1 MFDKIMVPLDG
12 SPLSEGAMGPALEMA
27 RRFEARVV
35 LFRTSVLPEHL
46 MVSPV
51 PVSPATYTEI
61 EQSILETTR
70 EYLEDMKDRHQDS
83 GVPIQT
89 ADASGEAAKEI
100 LDFAQSQDIDLIVMS
115 THGRSGFQRWL
126 FGSVA
131 EKVMRHAPCPVLA
144 VRPKEEEE

>member
-1 MFDKIMVPLDG
+1 MFHKILVPLDG
-12 SPLSEGAMGPALEMA
+12 SPLSEGALAPALEVA
-27 RRFEARVV
+27 RRFEAQVV

-51 PVSPATYTEI
+51 PVSPATYAEI
-61 EQSILETTR
+61 EQSILDTTR
-70 EYLEDMKDRHQDS
+70 DYLDDMKARHLDA

-89 ADASGEAAKEI
+89 ANASGEAAKEI
-100 LDFAQSQDIDLIVMS
+100 LDFAQAQGIDLIVMS

-144 VRPKEEEE
+144 VRPKE

>member
-1 MFDKIMVPLDG
+1 MFHKILVPLDG
-12 SPLSEGAMGPALEMA
+12 SILSEGAVAPALEVA
-27 RRFEARVV
+27 RRFEATVL

-51 PVSPATYTEI
+51 PVSPATYAEI
-61 EQSILETTR
+61 EESILETTR
-70 EYLEDMKDRHQDS
+70 EYLEGMKTRFADA
-83 GVPIQT
+83 GVPLET
-89 ADASGEAAKEI
+89 AQASGEAAREI
-100 LDFAQSQDIDLIVMS
+100 LEMAQHQGIDLIVMS

-144 VRPKEEEE
+144 IRPKE

>member
-1 MFDKIMVPLDG
+1 MFDKILVPLDG
-12 SPLSEGAMGPALEMA
+12 SPLSEGALPPALEVA
-27 RRFEARVV
+27 RRFEARVI

-61 EQSILETTR
+61 EQSILDTTR
-70 EYLEDMKDRHQDS
+70 DYLNEMKARHQDA
-83 GVPIQT
+83 GVPIET
-89 ADASGEAAKEI
+89 ANSSGEAAKEI
-100 LDFAQSQDIDLIVMS
+100 LDFAKSQGVDLIVMS

-144 VRPKEEEE
+144 VRPKE

>member
-1 MFDKIMVPLDG
+1 MFKKILVPLDG
-12 SPLSEGAMGPALEMA
+12 SPLSEGALLPALEMA

-51 PVSPATYTEI
+51 PVSPATYAEI
-61 EQSILETTR
+61 EQSILDTTR
-70 EYLEDMKDRHQDS
+70 DYLDDMKARHLDA

-89 ADASGEAAKEI
+89 ANASGEAAKEI
-100 LDFAQSQDIDLIVMS
+100 LDFAQAQGIDLIVMS

-144 VRPKEEEE
+144 VRPKE

>member
-1 MFDKIMVPLDG
+1 MFHKILVPLDG
-12 SPLSEGAMGPALEMA
+12 SVLSEGAIPPALEVA
-27 RRFEARVV
+27 RRFEATVV

-51 PVSPATYTEI
+51 PVSPATYAEI
-61 EQSILETTR
+61 EESILETTR
-70 EYLEDMKDRHQDS
+70 EYLEATKARFADS
-83 GVPIQT
+83 GVPLET
-89 ADASGEAAKEI
+89 AQASGEAAREI
-100 LDFAQSQDIDLIVMS
+100 LELAQSQGFDLIVMS

-144 VRPKEEEE
+144 IRPQK

>member
-1 MFDKIMVPLDG
+1 MFHKILVPLDG
-12 SPLSEGAMGPALEMA
+12 SPLSEGALAPALEVA

-51 PVSPATYTEI
+51 PVSPATYAEI
-61 EQSILETTR
+61 EQSILDTTR
-70 EYLEDMKDRHQDS
+70 DYLDDMKARHLEA

-89 ADASGEAAKEI
+89 ANASGEAAKEI
-100 LDFAQSQDIDLIVMS
+100 LDFAQSQGIDLIVMS

-144 VRPKEEEE
+144 VRPKE

>member
-1 MFDKIMVPLDG
+1 MFHKILVPLDG
-12 SPLSEGAMGPALEMA
+12 SILSEGAIAPALEVA
-27 RRFEARVV
+27 RRFGATVL

-51 PVSPATYTEI
+51 PVSPATYAEI
-61 EQSILETTR
+61 EESILETTR
-70 EYLEDMKDRHQDS
+70 EYLEATKTRFAEA
-83 GVPIQT
+83 GVTLET
-89 ADASGEAAKEI
+89 AQSSGEAAREI
-100 LDFAQSQDIDLIVMS
+100 LELAQTRGIDLIVMS

-144 VRPKEEEE
+144 IRPQK